1 MSGYVYFQV
10 GNKAYGP
17 LGKGTTAVKNVTMAI
32 DVIEAEF
39 QPVDLTATNEDVAR
53 LANLMVSKDQDD

>member
-1 MSGYVYFQV
+1 
-10 GNKAYGP
+10 